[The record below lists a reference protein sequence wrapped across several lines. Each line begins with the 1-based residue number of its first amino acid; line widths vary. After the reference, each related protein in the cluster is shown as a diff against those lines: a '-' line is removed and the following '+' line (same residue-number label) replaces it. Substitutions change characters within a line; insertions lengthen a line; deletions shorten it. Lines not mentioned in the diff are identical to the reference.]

1 LDIDI
6 GFWLTLALTIT
17 VVVWLI
23 DKALKL
29 KSKGGP
35 VASVVET
42 SNSLISVF
50 FVVLVIRSFIVE
62 PFTIP
67 SGSMLPTLQ
76 VNDFILVNKF
86 AYGLRLPVTNTK
98 IIETSE
104 PERGD
109 VMVFKFPENRKQN
122 FIKRVVGLPGDT
134 VQVKNNVL
142 SINGEEISREL
153 VNEWDNHSAC
163 SYRGM
168 GQGDNWC
175 REYVEILGGVSHL
188 IAQSGKTNPFT
199 GRKVPKAHTQGE
211 WTVPEDAYFVM
222 GDNRDN
228 SNDSRFWGIVPEGLV
243 VGEAFMIWMHWKPV
257 FSLPSF
263 SRNGAID
270 KVEAN

>member
-1 LDIDI
+1 MDIDI

-17 VVVWLI
+17 VIVWLI

-35 VASVVET
+35 VGSVVET

-67 SGSMLPTLQ
+67 SGSMLPTLK

-98 IIETSE
+98 IIETGE

-109 VMVFKFPENRKQN
+109 VMVFKFPDNRKQN

-134 VQVKNNVL
+134 VQVKDNVL
-142 SINGEEISREL
+142 TVNGETVDRGL
-153 VNEWDNHSAC
+153 VNEWVGSGVW
-163 SYRGM
+163 RK
-168 GQGDNWC
+168 Q
-175 REYVEILGGVSHL
+175 YVEQLGNASHL
-188 IAQSGKTNPFT
+188 IWQEGKINPYT
-199 GRKVPKAHTQGE
+199 GRKTPQARTQGE

-228 SNDSRFWGIVPEGLV
+228 SNDSRFWGIVPEELV
-243 VGEAFMIWMHWKPV
+243 VGEAFMIWMHWKPI

-270 KVEAN
+270 KVEANYNDDN

>member
-1 LDIDI
+1 MDIDI
-6 GFWLTLALTIT
+6 GFWLTLALFVTL
-17 VVVWLI
+17 VVWAV
-23 DKALKL
+23 DKLLKL
-29 KSKGGP
+29 QQKGGQ
-35 VASVVET
+35 AGKVVET

-67 SGSMLPTLQ
+67 SGSMLPTLK

-98 IIETSE
+98 IIETGE

-109 VMVFKFPENRKQN
+109 VMVFKYPENRNQN

-134 VQVKNNVL
+134 VQVKDNVL
-142 SINGEEISREL
+142 SINGETVEREL
-153 VNEWDNHSAC
+153 VREWEGPGAW
-163 SYRGM
+163 RR
-168 GQGDNWC
+168 Q
-175 REYVEILGGVSHL
+175 YVETLGNTSHL
-188 IAQSGKTNPFT
+188 IWQEGKVNPFT
-199 GRKVPKAHTQGE
+199 GRKLPQARTQGE
-211 WTVPEDAYFVM
+211 WTVPEGAYFVM

-228 SNDSRFWGIVPEGLV
+228 SNDSRFWGIVPEELV
-243 VGEAFMIWMHWKPV
+243 MGEAFLIWMHWKPI

>member
-1 LDIDI
+1 MDIDI
-6 GFWLTLALTIT
+6 GFWLSLALLVTL
-17 VVVWLI
+17 VVWVA
-23 DKALKL
+23 DKVFKL
-29 KSKGGP
+29 KQKGERVEG
-35 VASVVET
+35 VVDA

-50 FVVLVIRSFIVE
+50 LVVLVIRSFIVE

-98 IIETSE
+98 IIETGE
-104 PERGD
+104 PQRGD
-109 VMVFKFPENRKQN
+109 VLVFKFPENRNQN

-134 VQVKNNVL
+134 VQVKDNVVTV
-142 SINGEEISREL
+142 NGEVVKREL
-153 VNEWDNHSAC
+153 AREWEGSGAW
-163 SYRGM
+163 R
-168 GQGDNWC
+168 
-175 REYVEILGGVSHL
+175 REYVEQLGESRHL
-188 IAQSGKTNPFT
+188 IWQEGKINPFT
-199 GRKVPKAHTQGE
+199 NRKLPQARTQGE
-211 WTVPEDAYFVM
+211 WQVPEGAYFVM

-228 SNDSRFWGIVPEGLV
+228 SNDSRFWGIVPEELV
-243 VGEAFMIWMHWKPV
+243 VGEAFLIWMHWKPI

>member
-1 LDIDI
+1 MDIDI
-6 GFWLTLALTIT
+6 GFWLSLALAVTL
-17 VVVWLI
+17 VVWLA
-23 DKALKL
+23 DKILKI
-29 KSKGGP
+29 KARGGP
-35 VASVVET
+35 LGNAVET

-76 VNDFILVNKF
+76 VHDFILVNKF

-98 IIETSE
+98 IVPTGE

-109 VMVFKFPENRKQN
+109 VMVFKFPENRSQN

-134 VQVKNNVL
+134 VSVESNRL
-142 SINGEEISREL
+142 AINGEPVSREL
-153 VNEWDNHSAC
+153 QRQWQGEGLWRRQYRENLGEHPHLLWQEGQVNP
-163 SYRGM
+163 Y
-168 GQGDNWC
+168 
-175 REYVEILGGVSHL
+175 
-188 IAQSGKTNPFT
+188 T
-199 GRKVPKAHTQGE
+199 GEPVIPARTQGE
-211 WTVPEDAYFVM
+211 WQVPEDSYFVM

-228 SNDSRFWGIVPEGLV
+228 SNDSRFWGIVPEELV
-243 VGEAFMIWMHWKPV
+243 VGKAFLIWMHWQPV

-270 KVEAN
+270 KVENN